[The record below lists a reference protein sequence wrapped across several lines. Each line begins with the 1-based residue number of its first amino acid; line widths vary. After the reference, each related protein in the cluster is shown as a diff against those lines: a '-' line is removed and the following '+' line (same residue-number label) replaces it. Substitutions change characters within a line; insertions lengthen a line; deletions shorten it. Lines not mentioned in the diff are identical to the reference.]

1 MLLSPTDIANSVA
14 RGLRSRARADEAEQ
28 VVYGF
33 DAHDE
38 LELHP
43 VIRKALA
50 EDGFGAWAEQTYPS
64 EEGGPRRSEG
74 RRCDLVVTPDG
85 HPVRD
90 TQLKGTLFDTAD
102 AVDPDQA
109 FWLEIKTVAQ
119 FEPGGPFRRYSAEMF
134 TAVVQDVKKLWDDA
148 LIRHAGLLLVLFT
161 ASRDVADHDLATWHR
176 RCLQRGF
183 PVGAPSVRGFEII
196 NRIGN
201 GWCAAAVFSVRG

>member
-74 RRCDLVVTPDG
+74 RRCDCPSYTSPS
-85 HPVRD
+85 PRD
-90 TQLKGTLFDTAD
+90 ATL
-102 AVDPDQA
+102 PRM
-109 FWLEIKTVAQ
+109 
-119 FEPGGPFRRYSAEMF
+119 PSSA
-134 TAVVQDVKKLWDDA
+134 
-148 LIRHAGLLLVLFT
+148 
-161 ASRDVADHDLATWHR
+161 
-176 RCLQRGF
+176 
-183 PVGAPSVRGFEII
+183 
-196 NRIGN
+196 
-201 GWCAAAVFSVRG
+201 